1 LICFHIQQSEVV
13 GLRLDK
19 YLVSQMPDYSR
30 SRIQSWIRSSNV
42 LVNGLNRKTGYTLE
56 LNDIIN
62 VHPQEIVEL
71 NSNLIPEKMDLDILF
86 EDEEIVIINK
96 PAGLV
101 VHPGTGITTGT
112 LVNGLVDHFN
122 SLSDLNGQIR
132 PGLVHRLDANTSGI
146 MVIAKTNMAHA
157 NLADQFL
164 NRQVKKNYTALTW
177 GLWTENTGEINQPIA
192 RKKKDPTS
200 YTVSKDGK
208 SSITKY
214 KVEKKFRHLSKVSFY
229 PKTGRT
235 HQIRVHATYLGYPI
249 FGDMKYG
256 GGFSKTRGFLP
267 EFTNYYKK
275 KMKKF
280 NRHALHATRLE
291 FTHPTTKLPVT
302 FESTLPSDFLNLMN
316 SIESFYDE

>member
-1 LICFHIQQSEVV
+1 
-13 GLRLDK
+13 
-19 YLVSQMPDYSR
+19 
-30 SRIQSWIRSSNV
+30 
-42 LVNGLNRKTGYTLE
+42 
-56 LNDIIN
+56 
-62 VHPQEIVEL
+62 
-71 NSNLIPEKMDLDILF
+71 
-86 EDEEIVIINK
+86 
-96 PAGLV
+96 
-101 VHPGTGITTGT
+101 
-112 LVNGLVDHFN
+112 
-122 SLSDLNGQIR
+122 
-132 PGLVHRLDANTSGI
+132 

-157 NLADQFL
+157 NLANQFL
-164 NRQVKKNYTALTW
+164 NRQVKKKYTALTW
-177 GLWTENTGEINQPIA
+177 GLWTENTGEIDQPIA

-200 YTVSKDGK
+200 FTVSEDGK

-235 HQIRVHATYLGYPI
+235 HQIRVHATHLGYPI

>member
-1 LICFHIQQSEVV
+1 MICFHIQQSEVV

-157 NLADQFL
+157 NLANQFL
-164 NRQVKKNYTALTW
+164 NRQVKKKYTALTW
-177 GLWTENTGEINQPIA
+177 GLWTENTGEIDQPIA

-200 YTVSKDGK
+200 FTVSEGGK

-229 PKTGRT
+229 PRTGRT

>member
-30 SRIQSWIRSSNV
+30 SRIQSWIRSNNV

-157 NLADQFL
+157 NLANQFL
-164 NRQVKKNYTALTW
+164 NRQVKKKYTALTW
-177 GLWTENTGEINQPIA
+177 GLWTENTGEIDQPIA

-200 YTVSKDGK
+200 FTVSEDGK

-302 FESTLPSDFLNLMN
+302 FESTLPLDFLNLMN

>member
-1 LICFHIQQSEVV
+1 
-13 GLRLDK
+13 
-19 YLVSQMPDYSR
+19 MPDYSR

-62 VHPQEIVEL
+62 VNPQEIVEL

-112 LVNGLVDHFN
+112 LVNGLVNHFN

-132 PGLVHRLDANTSGI
+132 PGIVHRLDANTSGI
-146 MVIAKTNMAHA
+146 MVIAKTNLAHA
-157 NLADQFL
+157 NLANQFL
-164 NRQVKKNYTALTW
+164 NRQVKKKYTALTW
-177 GLWTENTGEINQPIA
+177 GLWTENTGEIDQPIA

-200 YTVSKDGK
+200 YTVSEDGK

-214 KVEKKFRHLSKVSFY
+214 KVEKKFRHLSEVSFY

-275 KMKKF
+275 KMKNF

-291 FTHPTTKLPVT
+291 FTHPATKLPVI

-316 SIESFYDE
+316 SIESFNDE

>member
-1 LICFHIQQSEVV
+1 
-13 GLRLDK
+13 
-19 YLVSQMPDYSR
+19 M
-30 SRIQSWIRSSNV
+30 N
-42 LVNGLNRKTGYTLE
+42 NN
-56 LNDIIN
+56 
-62 VHPQEIVEL
+62 
-71 NSNLIPEKMDLDILF
+71 LF

-132 PGLVHRLDANTSGI
+132 PGIVHRLDANTSGI
-146 MVIAKTNMAHA
+146 MIIAKTNMAHA
-157 NLADQFL
+157 NLANQFL
-164 NRQVKKNYTALTW
+164 NRQIKKKYTALTW
-177 GLWTENTGEINQPIA
+177 GLWTENTGEIDQPIA

-200 YTVSKDGK
+200 YTVSEDGK

-214 KVEKKFRHLSKVSFY
+214 KVEKKFRHLSEVSFY

-256 GGFSKTRGFLP
+256 GGLSKTRGFLP

-275 KMKKF
+275 KMKIF

-291 FTHPTTKLPVT
+291 FTHPTTKLPVI
-302 FESTLPSDFLNLMN
+302 FESTLPSDFFNLMN

>member
-19 YLVSQMPDYSR
+19 YLVSQMPGYSR

-146 MVIAKTNMAHA
+146 MVIAKTNLAHA

-164 NRQVKKNYTALTW
+164 NRQVKKKYTALTW
-177 GLWTENTGEINQPIA
+177 GLWIENTGEINQPIA

-235 HQIRVHATYLGYPI
+235 HQIRVHATYSGYPI

>member
-1 LICFHIQQSEVV
+1 MICFHIQQSEVV

-30 SRIQSWIRSSNV
+30 SRIQSWIRSNNV

-157 NLADQFL
+157 NLANQFL
-164 NRQVKKNYTALTW
+164 NRQVKKKYTALTW
-177 GLWTENTGEINQPIA
+177 GLWTENTGEIDQPIA

-200 YTVSKDGK
+200 FTVSEDGK

>member
-1 LICFHIQQSEVV
+1 MICFHIQQSEVV

-30 SRIQSWIRSSNV
+30 SRIQSWIRSNNV

-157 NLADQFL
+157 NLANQFL
-164 NRQVKKNYTALTW
+164 NRQIKKKYTALTW
-177 GLWTENTGEINQPIA
+177 GLWTENTGEIDQPIA

-200 YTVSKDGK
+200 FTVSEDGK

>member
-1 LICFHIQQSEVV
+1 MICFHIQQSEVV

-164 NRQVKKNYTALTW
+164 NRQVKKKYTALTW
-177 GLWTENTGEINQPIA
+177 GLWIENTGEINQPIA

>member
-1 LICFHIQQSEVV
+1 LICFHIQQFEVV

-62 VHPQEIVEL
+62 VEPQEIVEL

-157 NLADQFL
+157 NLANQFL
-164 NRQVKKNYTALTW
+164 NRQVKKKYTALTW
-177 GLWTENTGEINQPIA
+177 GLWTENTGEIDQPIA

-200 YTVSKDGK
+200 FTVSEDGK

>member
-1 LICFHIQQSEVV
+1 VE
-13 GLRLDK
+13 
-19 YLVSQMPDYSR
+19 
-30 SRIQSWIRSSNV
+30 
-42 LVNGLNRKTGYTLE
+42 
-56 LNDIIN
+56 
-62 VHPQEIVEL
+62 PQEIVEL

-164 NRQVKKNYTALTW
+164 NRQVKKKYTALTW

>member
-1 LICFHIQQSEVV
+1 MICFHIQQSEVV

-157 NLADQFL
+157 NLANQFL
-164 NRQVKKNYTALTW
+164 NRQVKKKYTALTW
-177 GLWTENTGEINQPIA
+177 GLWTENTGEIDQPIA

-200 YTVSKDGK
+200 FTVSEGGK

>member
-1 LICFHIQQSEVV
+1 MICFHIQQSEVV

-146 MVIAKTNMAHA
+146 MVIAKTNLAHA

-164 NRQVKKNYTALTW
+164 NRQVKKKYTALTW
-177 GLWTENTGEINQPIA
+177 GLWTENTGEIDQPIA

-200 YTVSKDGK
+200 YTVSEDGK

>member
-1 LICFHIQQSEVV
+1 
-13 GLRLDK
+13 
-19 YLVSQMPDYSR
+19 MPDYSR

-62 VHPQEIVEL
+62 VDPQEIVEL

-101 VHPGTGITTGT
+101 VHPGTGISTGT

-132 PGLVHRLDANTSGI
+132 PGIVHRLDANTSGI

-157 NLADQFL
+157 NLANQFL
-164 NRQVKKNYTALTW
+164 NREIKKKYTALTW
-177 GLWTENTGEINQPIA
+177 GLWTENTGEIDQPIA

-200 YTVSKDGK
+200 YTVSEDGK

-249 FGDMKYG
+249 FGDMNYG
-256 GGFSKTRGFLP
+256 GGFSKARGFLP

-302 FESTLPSDFLNLMN
+302 FESTLPLDFLNLMN

>member
-1 LICFHIQQSEVV
+1 
-13 GLRLDK
+13 
-19 YLVSQMPDYSR
+19 MPDYSR

-42 LVNGLNRKTGYTLE
+42 LGNGLNRKTGYTLE
-56 LNDIIN
+56 LNDTIN
-62 VHPQEIVEL
+62 VNPQEIGEL
-71 NSNLIPEKMDLDILF
+71 SSNLIPEKMDLDILF

-101 VHPGTGITTGT
+101 VHPGTGISTGT
-112 LVNGLVDHFN
+112 LVNGLVNHFN

-132 PGLVHRLDANTSGI
+132 PGIVHRLDATTSGI
-146 MVIAKTNMAHA
+146 MVVAKTNLAHA

-164 NRQVKKNYTALTW
+164 NRMIKKKNTALTW
-177 GLWTENTGEINQPIA
+177 GLWTENTGEIDQPIS

-200 YTVSKDGK
+200 YTVSEDGK

-214 KVEKKFRHLSKVSFY
+214 KVEKKFRHLSEVSFY

-235 HQIRVHATYLGYPI
+235 HQIRVHTTYLGYPI

-291 FTHPTTKLPVT
+291 FTHPTTKLPVI
-302 FESTLPSDFLNLMN
+302 FESTLPSGFLNLMN

>member
-1 LICFHIQQSEVV
+1 MICFHIQQSEVV

-157 NLADQFL
+157 NLANQFL
-164 NRQVKKNYTALTW
+164 NRQVKKKYTALTW
-177 GLWTENTGEINQPIA
+177 GLWTENTGEIDQPIA

-200 YTVSKDGK
+200 FTVSEDGK

>member
-1 LICFHIQQSEVV
+1 
-13 GLRLDK
+13 
-19 YLVSQMPDYSR
+19 
-30 SRIQSWIRSSNV
+30 
-42 LVNGLNRKTGYTLE
+42 VNGLNRKTGYTLE

-62 VHPQEIVEL
+62 VDPQEIVEL

-86 EDEEIVIINK
+86 EDEEIAIINK
-96 PAGLV
+96 SAGLV
-101 VHPGTGITTGT
+101 VHPGTGISTGT

-132 PGLVHRLDANTSGI
+132 PGIVHRLDANTSGI

-157 NLADQFL
+157 NLANQFL
-164 NRQVKKNYTALTW
+164 NRRVKKKYTALTW
-177 GLWTENTGEINQPIA
+177 GLWTENSGEIDQPIA

-200 YTVSKDGK
+200 YIVSEDGK

-214 KVEKKFRHLSKVSFY
+214 KIEKKFRHLSKVSFY
-229 PKTGRT
+229 PITGRT

-256 GGFSKTRGFLP
+256 GGFSKTQGFVP
-267 EFTNYYKK
+267 EFTNFYKK

-280 NRHALHATRLE
+280 NRHALHATWLE
-291 FTHPTTKLPVT
+291 FTHPTTKLLVT

-316 SIESFYDE
+316 SIESFNDE

>member
-1 LICFHIQQSEVV
+1 VE
-13 GLRLDK
+13 
-19 YLVSQMPDYSR
+19 
-30 SRIQSWIRSSNV
+30 
-42 LVNGLNRKTGYTLE
+42 
-56 LNDIIN
+56 
-62 VHPQEIVEL
+62 PQEIVEL

-101 VHPGTGITTGT
+101 VHPGTGNTTGT

-122 SLSDLNGQIR
+122 NLSDLNGQIR

-146 MVIAKTNMAHA
+146 MVIAKTNLAHA

-164 NRQVKKNYTALTW
+164 NRQVKKKYTALTW
-177 GLWTENTGEINQPIA
+177 GIWTENTGEIDQPIA

-235 HQIRVHATYLGYPI
+235 HQIRVHATHLGYPI

-302 FESTLPSDFLNLMN
+302 FESTLPLDFLNLMN

>member
-1 LICFHIQQSEVV
+1 LICFHIQHSEVV

-62 VHPQEIVEL
+62 VEPQEIVEL
-71 NSNLIPEKMDLDILF
+71 NSNLIPEKMDLDIIF

-101 VHPGTGITTGT
+101 VHPGTGNTTGT

-132 PGLVHRLDANTSGI
+132 PGIVHRLDANTSGI
-146 MVIAKTNMAHA
+146 MVIAKTNLAHA

-164 NRQVKKNYTALTW
+164 NRQVKKKYTALTW
-177 GLWTENTGEINQPIA
+177 GLWTENSGEIDQPIA

-200 YTVSKDGK
+200 YTVSEDGK

-256 GGFSKTRGFLP
+256 GGFSKTRGFLS

-291 FTHPTTKLPVT
+291 FTHPTTKLPVI

>member
-1 LICFHIQQSEVV
+1 MICFHIQQSEVV

-112 LVNGLVDHFN
+112 LVNGLVGYFN

-157 NLADQFL
+157 NLANQFL
-164 NRQVKKNYTALTW
+164 NRQVKKKYTALTW
-177 GLWTENTGEINQPIA
+177 GLWTENTGEIDQPIA

-200 YTVSKDGK
+200 FTVSEDGK

>member
-1 LICFHIQQSEVV
+1 MICFHIQQSEVV

-62 VHPQEIVEL
+62 VEPQEIVEL
-71 NSNLIPEKMDLDILF
+71 NSNLIPEKMDLDIIF

-101 VHPGTGITTGT
+101 VHPGTGNTTGT

-132 PGLVHRLDANTSGI
+132 PGIVHRLDANTSGI
-146 MVIAKTNMAHA
+146 MVIAKTNLAHA

-164 NRQVKKNYTALTW
+164 NRQVKKKYTALTW
-177 GLWTENTGEINQPIA
+177 GLWTENTGEIDQPIA

-200 YTVSKDGK
+200 YTVSEDGK

-214 KVEKKFRHLSKVSFY
+214 KVEKKFRHLSEVSFY

-256 GGFSKTRGFLP
+256 GGLSKTRGFLP

-275 KMKKF
+275 KMKIF

-291 FTHPTTKLPVT
+291 FTHPTTKLPVI
-302 FESTLPSDFLNLMN
+302 FESTLPSDFFNLMN

>member
-1 LICFHIQQSEVV
+1 MICFHIQHSEVV

-62 VHPQEIVEL
+62 VEPQEIVEL

-132 PGLVHRLDANTSGI
+132 PGIVHRLDANTSGI

-164 NRQVKKNYTALTW
+164 NRQVKKKYTALTW
-177 GLWTENTGEINQPIA
+177 GLWTENTGEIDQPIA

-200 YTVSKDGK
+200 YTVSEDGK

-214 KVEKKFRHLSKVSFY
+214 KVEKKFRHLSEVSFY

-256 GGFSKTRGFLP
+256 GGLSKTRGFLP

-275 KMKKF
+275 KMKIF

-291 FTHPTTKLPVT
+291 FTHPTTKLPVI
-302 FESTLPSDFLNLMN
+302 FESTLPSDFFNLMN

>member
-1 LICFHIQQSEVV
+1 MICFHIQQSEVV

-30 SRIQSWIRSSNV
+30 SRIQSWIRSNNV

-112 LVNGLVDHFN
+112 LVNGLVGHFN

-157 NLADQFL
+157 NLANQFL
-164 NRQVKKNYTALTW
+164 NRQVKKKYTALTW
-177 GLWTENTGEINQPIA
+177 GLWTENTGEIDQPIA

-200 YTVSKDGK
+200 FTVSEDGK

>member
-1 LICFHIQQSEVV
+1 VV

-19 YLVSQMPDYSR
+19 YLVSQMPEYSR
-30 SRIQSWIRSSNV
+30 SRIQSWIRSSHV

-62 VHPQEIVEL
+62 VNPQEIVEL
-71 NSNLIPEKMDLDILF
+71 NSNLIPEKMNLDILF

-101 VHPGTGITTGT
+101 VHPGTGISTGT

-132 PGLVHRLDANTSGI
+132 PGIVHRLDANTSGI

-164 NRQVKKNYTALTW
+164 NRQIKKKYTALTW
-177 GLWTENTGEINQPIA
+177 GLWIENTGEIDQPIA

-200 YTVSKDGK
+200 YMVSKNGK

-249 FGDMKYG
+249 FGDTKYG

-275 KMKKF
+275 KMKNF
-280 NRHALHATRLE
+280 DRHALHATRLE
-291 FTHPTTKLPVT
+291 FIHPATKLPVI
-302 FESTLPSDFLNLMN
+302 FESTIPSDFLNLVN
-316 SIESFYDE
+316 SIELFDAG

>member
-157 NLADQFL
+157 NLANQFL
-164 NRQVKKNYTALTW
+164 NRQVKKKYTALTW
-177 GLWTENTGEINQPIA
+177 GLWTENTGEIDQPIA

-200 YTVSKDGK
+200 FTVLEGGK

>member
-1 LICFHIQQSEVV
+1 MICFHIQQSEVV

-42 LVNGLNRKTGYTLE
+42 LVNGLNRKTGYALE

-62 VHPQEIVEL
+62 VEPQEIVEL

-146 MVIAKTNMAHA
+146 MVIAKTNLAHA

-164 NRQVKKNYTALTW
+164 NRQVKKKYTALTW
-177 GLWTENTGEINQPIA
+177 GLWTENTGEIDQPIA

-200 YTVSKDGK
+200 FTVSEDGK

-235 HQIRVHATYLGYPI
+235 HQIRVHATHLGYPI

>member
-1 LICFHIQQSEVV
+1 
-13 GLRLDK
+13 
-19 YLVSQMPDYSR
+19 MPDYSR

-62 VHPQEIVEL
+62 VDPQEIVEL

-101 VHPGTGITTGT
+101 VHPGTGISTGT

-132 PGLVHRLDANTSGI
+132 PGIVHRLDANTSGI

-157 NLADQFL
+157 NLANQFL
-164 NRQVKKNYTALTW
+164 NRRVKKKYTALTW
-177 GLWTENTGEINQPIA
+177 GLWTENSGEIDQPIA

-200 YTVSKDGK
+200 YIVSEDGK

-214 KVEKKFRHLSKVSFY
+214 KIEKKFRHLSKVSFY
-229 PKTGRT
+229 PITGRT

-256 GGFSKTRGFLP
+256 GGFSKTQGFVP
-267 EFTNYYKK
+267 EFTNFYKK

-280 NRHALHATRLE
+280 NRHALHATWLE
-291 FTHPTTKLPVT
+291 FTHPTTKLLVK

-316 SIESFYDE
+316 SIESFNDE

>member
-1 LICFHIQQSEVV
+1 MICFHIQQSEVV

-146 MVIAKTNMAHA
+146 MVIAKTNLAHA

-164 NRQVKKNYTALTW
+164 NRQVKKKYTALTW
-177 GLWTENTGEINQPIA
+177 GLWTENTGEIDQPIA

-200 YTVSKDGK
+200 FTVSEDGK

>member
-1 LICFHIQQSEVV
+1 MICFHIQQSEVV

-30 SRIQSWIRSSNV
+30 SRIQSWIRTSNV

-157 NLADQFL
+157 NLANQFL
-164 NRQVKKNYTALTW
+164 NRQVKKKYTALTW
-177 GLWTENTGEINQPIA
+177 GLWTENTGEIDQPIA

-200 YTVSKDGK
+200 FTVSEDGK

>member
-1 LICFHIQQSEVV
+1 MICFHIQQSEVV

-30 SRIQSWIRSSNV
+30 SRIQSWIRSNNV

-62 VHPQEIVEL
+62 VEPQEIVEL

-157 NLADQFL
+157 NLANQFL
-164 NRQVKKNYTALTW
+164 NRQVKKKYTALTW
-177 GLWTENTGEINQPIA
+177 GLWTENTGEIDQPIS

-200 YTVSKDGK
+200 YTVSEDGK

-249 FGDMKYG
+249 FGDIKYG

>member
-1 LICFHIQQSEVV
+1 VE
-13 GLRLDK
+13 
-19 YLVSQMPDYSR
+19 
-30 SRIQSWIRSSNV
+30 
-42 LVNGLNRKTGYTLE
+42 
-56 LNDIIN
+56 
-62 VHPQEIVEL
+62 PQEIVEL

-101 VHPGTGITTGT
+101 VHPGTGNTTGT

-122 SLSDLNGQIR
+122 NLSDLNGQIR

-157 NLADQFL
+157 NLANQFL
-164 NRQVKKNYTALTW
+164 NRQVKKKYTALTW
-177 GLWTENTGEINQPIA
+177 GIWTENTGEIDQPIA

-200 YTVSKDGK
+200 FTVSEDGK

-275 KMKKF
+275 KMKNF

-291 FTHPTTKLPVT
+291 FTHPTTKLPVI
-302 FESTLPSDFLNLMN
+302 FESILPSDFLNLMN

>member
-157 NLADQFL
+157 NLANQFL
-164 NRQVKKNYTALTW
+164 NRQVKKKYTALTW
-177 GLWTENTGEINQPIA
+177 GLWTENTGEIDQPIA

-200 YTVSKDGK
+200 FTVSEDGK

>member
-1 LICFHIQQSEVV
+1 LICFHIQHSEVV

-62 VHPQEIVEL
+62 VEPQEIVEL
-71 NSNLIPEKMDLDILF
+71 NSNLIPEKMDLDIIF

-101 VHPGTGITTGT
+101 VHPGTGNTTGT

-132 PGLVHRLDANTSGI
+132 PGIVHRLDANTSGI
-146 MVIAKTNMAHA
+146 MVIAKTNLAHA

-164 NRQVKKNYTALTW
+164 NRQVKKKYTALTW
-177 GLWTENTGEINQPIA
+177 GLWTENTGEIDQPIA

-200 YTVSKDGK
+200 YTVSEDGK

-214 KVEKKFRHLSKVSFY
+214 KVEKKFRHLSEVSFY

-256 GGFSKTRGFLP
+256 GGLSKTRGFLP

-275 KMKKF
+275 KMKIF

-291 FTHPTTKLPVT
+291 FTHPTTKLPVI
-302 FESTLPSDFLNLMN
+302 FESTLPSDFFNLMN

>member
-1 LICFHIQQSEVV
+1 MICFHIQHSEVV

-62 VHPQEIVEL
+62 VNPQEIVEL

-112 LVNGLVDHFN
+112 LVNGLVNHFN

-132 PGLVHRLDANTSGI
+132 PGIVHRLDANTSGI
-146 MVIAKTNMAHA
+146 MVIAKTNLAHA
-157 NLADQFL
+157 NLANQFL
-164 NRQVKKNYTALTW
+164 NRQVKKKYTALTW

-200 YTVSKDGK
+200 YTVSEDGK

-214 KVEKKFRHLSKVSFY
+214 KVEKKFRHLSEVSFY

-275 KMKKF
+275 KMKNF

-291 FTHPTTKLPVT
+291 FTHPATKLPVI

-316 SIESFYDE
+316 SIESFNDE

>member
-1 LICFHIQQSEVV
+1 MISFHIQQSEVV

-62 VHPQEIVEL
+62 VDPQEIVEI

-86 EDEEIVIINK
+86 EDEEIVNINK

-101 VHPGTGITTGT
+101 VHPGTGISTET
-112 LVNGLVDHFN
+112 LVNGLVNHFN

-132 PGLVHRLDANTSGI
+132 PGIVHRLDANTSGI

-164 NRQVKKNYTALTW
+164 NRQVKKKYTALTW
-177 GLWTENTGEINQPIA
+177 GLWTEDSGEIDQTIA
-192 RKKKDPTS
+192 R
-200 YTVSKDGK
+200 
-208 SSITKY
+208 
-214 KVEKKFRHLSKVSFY
+214 
-229 PKTGRT
+229 
-235 HQIRVHATYLGYPI
+235 
-249 FGDMKYG
+249 
-256 GGFSKTRGFLP
+256 
-267 EFTNYYKK
+267 
-275 KMKKF
+275 
-280 NRHALHATRLE
+280 
-291 FTHPTTKLPVT
+291 
-302 FESTLPSDFLNLMN
+302 
-316 SIESFYDE
+316 

>member
-1 LICFHIQQSEVV
+1 MICFHIQQSEVV

-30 SRIQSWIRSSNV
+30 SRIQSWIRSNNV

-62 VHPQEIVEL
+62 VEPQEIVEL
-71 NSNLIPEKMDLDILF
+71 NSNLIPEKMDLDIIF

-101 VHPGTGITTGT
+101 VHPGTGNTTGT

-132 PGLVHRLDANTSGI
+132 PGIVHRLDANTSGI
-146 MVIAKTNMAHA
+146 MVVAKTNLAHA

-164 NRQVKKNYTALTW
+164 NRQIKKKYTALTW
-177 GLWTENTGEINQPIA
+177 GLWTENTGEIDQPIA
-192 RKKKDPTS
+192 RKKKDFTS
-200 YTVSKDGK
+200 YTVSEDGK

-235 HQIRVHATYLGYPI
+235 HQIRVHATHLGYPI

-302 FESTLPSDFLNLMN
+302 FESTLPLDFLNLMN

>member
-1 LICFHIQQSEVV
+1 MICFHIQQSEVV

-30 SRIQSWIRSSNV
+30 SRIQSWIRSNNV

-157 NLADQFL
+157 NLANQFL
-164 NRQVKKNYTALTW
+164 NRQVKKKYTALTW
-177 GLWTENTGEINQPIA
+177 GLWTENTGEIDQPIA

-200 YTVSKDGK
+200 FTVSEDGK

-235 HQIRVHATYLGYPI
+235 HQIRVHATYLGHPI

-256 GGFSKTRGFLP
+256 GGFTKTRGFLP

>member
-19 YLVSQMPDYSR
+19 YLVSQMPGYSR

-157 NLADQFL
+157 NLANQFL
-164 NRQVKKNYTALTW
+164 NRQVKKKYTALTW
-177 GLWTENTGEINQPIA
+177 GLWTENTGEIDQPIA

-200 YTVSKDGK
+200 FTVSEDGK

>member
-1 LICFHIQQSEVV
+1 MICFHIQQSEVV

-146 MVIAKTNMAHA
+146 MVIAKTNLAHA
-157 NLADQFL
+157 NLANQFL
-164 NRQVKKNYTALTW
+164 NRQVKKKYTALTW
-177 GLWTENTGEINQPIA
+177 GLWTENTGEIDQPIA

-200 YTVSKDGK
+200 FTVSEDGK